1 MELFLGSGESDL
13 VPWGRDLDP
22 EYPRGERGVVV
33 QIPPAPSKRRVSP
46 SGSSCCLSCQVPPG
60 MHSKHISPQ
69 AGGFSPLLG
78 VPAMAVTQ
86 T

>member
-1 MELFLGSGESDL
+1 MELFLGSRESDL

-22 EYPRGERGVVV
+22 EYPRGEGESWSR
-33 QIPPAPSKRRVSP
+33 SP
-46 SGSSCCLSCQVPPG
+46 SPFQEAGLSIRFILLSVLPSAPG
-60 MHSKHISPQ
+60 MHSKRISPQ

-78 VPAMAVTQ
+78 VPAVAVTQ